1 MPNKS
6 KTAPT
11 AEASMP
17 TETGAAF
24 LVDPMGHAPQALDK
38 DEFEQVRRF
47 VEVLR
52 DDKQEQLQDAIDWL
66 LRRSVD
72 VPVMDDQA
80 VLDHTAWHYAN
91 ERGIVGVLARVFHG
105 PPPAG
110 IKDIE
115 DLSEDETATL
125 QAMLLVLRTDSWL
138 PEWLTLQVKT
148 IATGTLPDERYPTP
162 LTIAASLV
170 DCIREHEERWQSAR
184 DMVRMRP
191 DLLFPVPVEPQAT
204 PEPPAE
210 PEVDQL
216 RNGTT
221 PPSRARKAGKKVAH
235 A

>member
-1 MPNKS
+1 
-6 KTAPT
+6 
-11 AEASMP
+11 MP
-17 TETGAAF
+17 TETGTAF
-24 LVDPMGHAPQALDK
+24 LVDPMGHEPDALDQR
-38 DEFEQVRRF
+38 EFELVRRL
-47 VEVLR
+47 VDVLR
-52 DDKQEQLQDAIDWL
+52 ADDQEPLQDAIEWL
-66 LRRSVD
+66 LRRS

-80 VLDHTAWHYAN
+80 VLEQTAWHYAN
-91 ERGIVGVLARVFHG
+91 ERGTIGVLARVFHG

-125 QAMLLVLRTDSWL
+125 QEMLIVLRTDSWF

-191 DLLFPVPVEPQAT
+191 DLLFPVPVERQAT

-210 PEVDQL
+210 PEVDQV
-216 RNGTT
+216 RKQASGH
-221 PPSRARKAGKKVAH
+221 SRTRKVGKKVAR